1 MNKDKQLQTLD
12 KISFTDDQ
20 IALIK
25 SQIAVGATNDELAL
39 FMYQAK
45 RTGLDP
51 LNRQIYFIKRN
62 VWDASKGGYVSKPT
76 IQTSIDGF
84 RVVAERSKEYQGQT
98 EPQWCGVDGEWVDV
112 WLKDFPPS
120 ASKIGV
126 FRQGFKEAVYGVALY
141 KSYAQMGKD
150 GKPQAMWAKMP
161 EVMLAKVA
169 EALALRKAFPQD
181 LSGLYTMEEME
192 QMDNPKVETPKDV
205 ATPVAPKTEIKA
217 EVGEIVETPKTTA
230 TPKAVEPTTI
240 VTPTSNGTPKT
251 GIMASP
257 AQLNL
262 MTKLQGEGRI
272 DPSINLMNLTMLEA
286 RNEIANALKV
296 KPTEK

>member
-1 MNKDKQLQTLD
+1 MKNENKLQTLD
-12 KISFTDDQ
+12 KITFTPDQ
-20 IALIK
+20 IELIK
-25 SQIAVGATNDELAL
+25 NQIAVGATNDELAL

-62 VWDASKGGYVSKPT
+62 VWDASKQGYVSKPT

-98 EPQWCGVDGEWVDV
+98 EPLWCGADGEWVDV
-112 WLKDFPPS
+112 WLKDEPPK
-120 ASKIGV
+120 ASKIGI
-126 FRQGFKEAVYGVALY
+126 FRAGFKEAVYGVALY

-150 GKPQAMWAKMP
+150 GHPQAMWAKMP

-192 QMDNPKVETPKDV
+192 QADNPTVTPPTAPATTPK
-205 ATPVAPKTEIKA
+205 A
-217 EVGEIVETPKTTA
+217 EEGKVIETPKTVTA
-230 TPKAVEPTTI
+230 PKTVEQTTTPAPA
-240 VTPTSNGTPKT
+240 SNGAPKT
-251 GIMASP
+251 GMMASP

-272 DPSINLMNLTMLEA
+272 DPSLNLMNLTMLESKTV
-286 RNEIANALKV
+286 IGDALKI
-296 KPTEK
+296 KPPQN